1 MPQSKSKKQV
11 SMNKT
16 NTEHKQSK
24 MQGSAQLAERQNGSQ
39 FSPVRVGVHL
49 LKTVMQK
56 DIFNI

>member
-1 MPQSKSKKQV
+1 
-11 SMNKT
+11 
-16 NTEHKQSK
+16 

-56 DIFNI
+56 DWFLFAFGSLLPLTLRNLP